1 MNLPTRPSIGPK
13 AGVVIELWS
22 QVFPAGR
29 TRLRNT
35 RSCQSP
41 EPGSP
46 ISAVPRSASAD
57 PVTIKPMLQELKP
70 LFRYM
75 ARYRWG
81 YLWGTL
87 ALVATNA
94 IWVLFPKVI
103 EAAINELNHP
113 GLLTNPVS
121 TAERN
126 RILFYAGLLVGIA
139 LLKGVFLY
147 ASRWILIGI
156 SREIEFDLRNDL
168 FRQLEKQ
175 DSGYYQRYRTGDIM
189 ARLTNDLSAVR
200 QLLGPAIMYS
210 ANTVLFSAFA
220 LYFLLR
226 ISPWLTLVALA
237 PMPIASILVQ
247 YFGARIH
254 ERFERIQ
261 ASFSE
266 ITAHAQE
273 NFSGARLIR
282 AFAREESQI
291 RSFEKANLEY
301 IGRALRL
308 VQLMGM
314 LWPTLEFVLGVALV
328 ITLFAGGRLVLEH
341 KIDVGSF
348 IAFNTYMIL
357 LTFPIIAVGW
367 VVNLF
372 QRGTASVK
380 RIDEI
385 LKSEP
390 AIDDSRADLSVPED
404 WRFRGEIVFRNLSF
418 SYGDKPVL
426 RDVTLNV
433 PAGSTL
439 AIVGPT
445 GSGKSTLVGLIPR
458 LLEIQD
464 HELFHSLLIDGRP
477 IREYP
482 LKVLR
487 SNIGV
492 VPQETFLFSETIRE
506 NLCFGAPDASE
517 EQIMEAAEAAW
528 IRREFEEFPQG
539 FETMVGE
546 RGVTLSGG
554 QKQRSSIARALLRR
568 PRILILDDA
577 LASVDT
583 YTEERILQGL
593 RQHTRQGDTEPCTTI
608 LISHR
613 ISTVREAD
621 QIVVL
626 ADGRVL
632 ELGTHEELLAKG
644 GYYAGLHEK
653 QLLEEELAVA
663 S

>member
-1 MNLPTRPSIGPK
+1 MIR
-13 AGVVIELWS
+13 
-22 QVFPAGR
+22 
-29 TRLRNT
+29 
-35 RSCQSP
+35 
-41 EPGSP
+41 
-46 ISAVPRSASAD
+46 D
-57 PVTIKPMLQELKP
+57 LKP

-87 ALVATNA
+87 ALTATNA

-103 EAAINELNHP
+103 GHAVNDLNGHA
-113 GLLTNPVS
+113 T
-121 TAERN
+121 RQK
-126 RILFYAGLLVGIA
+126 ILFYAGLLIGIA
-139 LLKGVFLY
+139 LIKGVFLY

-156 SREIEFDLRNDL
+156 SREIEYDLRNDL

-189 ARLTNDLSAVR
+189 ARLTNDLNAVR

-210 ANTVLFSAFA
+210 ANTILFSVGA
-220 LYFLLR
+220 LYFLLH

-266 ITAHAQE
+266 ITSHAQE

-291 RSFEKANLEY
+291 DSFEKANQEY

-314 LWPTLEFVLGVALV
+314 LWPTLEFVLGVSMV
-328 ITLFAGGRLVLEH
+328 ITLLAGGQLVLNH
-341 KIDVGSF
+341 KIDVGDF
-348 IAFNTYMIL
+348 TAFNTYMIL

-367 VVNLF
+367 VINLF
-372 QRGTASVK
+372 QRGTASIK

-385 LKSEP
+385 LRSEP
-390 AIDDSRADLSVPED
+390 EIDDSRADTSISADLVL
-404 WRFRGEIVFRNLSF
+404 RGEIEFRGLSF
-418 SYGDKPVL
+418 AYGDKNVL
-426 RDVTLNV
+426 SGIHLNV

-445 GSGKSTLVGLIPR
+445 GSGKSTLIGLIPR
-458 LLEIQD
+458 LLDVNED
-464 HELFHSLLIDGRP
+464 TLWIDGRP
-477 IREYP
+477 VREYP
-482 LKVLR
+482 LNVLR

-506 NLCFGAPDASE
+506 NLCFGAPDATDAE
-517 EQIMEAAEAAW
+517 VMEAAEAAY

-539 FETMVGE
+539 FETTVGE

-554 QKQRSSIARALLRR
+554 QKQRTSIARALLRH

-583 YTEERILQGL
+583 YTEERILRGL
-593 RQHTRQGDTEPCTTI
+593 RGYAKDCTTI

-613 ISTVREAD
+613 ISTVRDAD
-621 QIVVL
+621 QIAVL
-626 ADGRVL
+626 AGGRII
-632 ELGTHEELLAKG
+632 ELGTHDELLARG
-644 GYYAGLHEK
+644 GHYAGLYEK
-653 QLLEEELAVA
+653 QLLEEELSVA
-663 S
+663 G